1 VWNQQPGSRKNCW
14 FDRKNRIEIDFGPTL
29 ICGIMSTATTDMPQ
43 AAPAPTSINDE
54 ERLWEAIVARK
65 QELDGAIFYGV
76 VTTGI
81 YCRTVCPARRPK
93 RENVRFFGSPEA
105 AERAGLRACL
115 RCHPKGKQVADAAMS
130 LVRRVVDFIEQN
142 LEGTIT
148 LEVIASAL
156 EQSQFHLQRTF
167 TAKFGISPIEYA
179 NARRMAVFRTAVRMG
194 ENVAEATYTAGFGSS
209 RALYE
214 KAGSHL
220 GMTPAKYRK
229 RAAGLSISYSTVKT
243 SLGHL
248 LVAQTNKGVCKI
260 SLGDDPK
267 ALVEDLQFEFGKAQF
282 AEHANPSSL
291 QPLLDLIDAKTK
303 KIDLPLDL
311 RGTAFQMRVWKELQ
325 KIPYGSTA
333 TYEQIARRIGSPAA
347 SRAVARACASN
358 KVALAIPCHR
368 VVRKGGEL
376 SGYRWG
382 VQRKKALLEKEAALA
397 RN

>member
-1 VWNQQPGSRKNCW
+1 VWNQQLGSKKNCW
-14 FDRKNRIEIDFGPTL
+14 FDRKNRIEIDSGPTL
-29 ICGIMSTATTDMPQ
+29 ICGIMSTATTHMPQ
-43 AAPAPTSINDE
+43 PASASVSINDE

-115 RCHPKGKQVADAAMS
+115 RCHPKGKQAADAAMS

-229 RAAGLSISYSTVKT
+229 RAAGVSISYSTMKT
-243 SLGHL
+243 SLGHVL
-248 LVAQTNKGVCKI
+248 IAQTDKGICKI

-267 ALVEDLQFEFGKAQF
+267 ALVEDMQFEFGKAKF
-282 AEHANPSSL
+282 AEHADPSSL
-291 QPLLDLIDAKTK
+291 QPVLDMIDAKTQ

-325 KIPYGSTA
+325 RIPYGSTA
-333 TYEQIARRIGSPAA
+333 TYEQIARRIGSPTA

-358 KVALAIPCHR
+358 NVAVAVPCHR

-382 VQRKKALLEKEAALA
+382 IQRKKALLEQEAAA
-397 RN
+397 KN

>member
-1 VWNQQPGSRKNCW
+1 M
-14 FDRKNRIEIDFGPTL
+14 T
-29 ICGIMSTATTDMPQ
+29 TATIPMPQ
-43 AAPAPTSINDE
+43 PAPAPVSITDE
-54 ERLWEAIVARK
+54 ERLWQAIVARK

-76 VTTGI
+76 MTTGI

-115 RCHPKGKQVADAAMS
+115 RCHPKGKQTADAAMS
-130 LVRRVVDFIEQN
+130 VVRRVVDFIEQN
-142 LEGTIT
+142 LEATIT
-148 LEVIASAL
+148 LESIAAAL
-156 EQSQFHLQRTF
+156 DQSQFHLQRTF

-179 NARRMAVFRTAVRMG
+179 QARRMAVFRTAVRMG

-229 RAAGLSISYSTVKT
+229 RAAGLTISYATMKT
-243 SLGHL
+243 SLGHV
-248 LVAQTNKGVCKI
+248 LVAKTDKGICKI
-260 SLGDDPK
+260 SLGDDPQ

-282 AEHANPSSL
+282 AHQDDPCAL
-291 QPLLDLIDAKTK
+291 QPVVDMIDAKTRT
-303 KIDLPLDL
+303 IDLPLDL
-311 RGTAFQMRVWKELQ
+311 KGTAFQMRVWKELQ
-325 KIPYGSTA
+325 KIPYGATA
-333 TYEQIARRIGSPAA
+333 TYEQIARRIGSPTA

-358 KVALAIPCHR
+358 NVALAVPCHR
-368 VVRKGGEL
+368 VVRKGGAP

-382 VQRKKALLEKEAALA
+382 VERKKALLEREAALA
-397 RN
+397 KN

>member
-1 VWNQQPGSRKNCW
+1 
-14 FDRKNRIEIDFGPTL
+14 
-29 ICGIMSTATTDMPQ
+29 MSTATISMPQ
-43 AAPAPTSINDE
+43 AAPAPVSLNDE

-76 VTTGI
+76 MTTGI

-115 RCHPKGKQVADAAMS
+115 RCRPKGKQVADASVS
-130 LVRRVVDFIEQN
+130 LVRRVIDYVEQN
-142 LEGTIT
+142 LEATIT
-148 LEVIASAL
+148 LEGIGAAL
-156 EQSQFHLQRTF
+156 DQSQFHLQRTF

-179 NARRMAVFRTAVRMG
+179 QARRMAVFRTAVRMG

-220 GMTPAKYRK
+220 GMTPANYRK
-229 RAAGLSISYSTVKT
+229 RAAGLTISYSTMKT
-243 SLGHL
+243 SLGHV
-248 LVAQTNKGVCKI
+248 LVAKTDKGICKI
-260 SLGDDPK
+260 SLGNDPK
-267 ALVEDLQFEFGKAQF
+267 ALVADLQWEFGKANFTQ
-282 AEHANPSSL
+282 HADPCAL
-291 QPLLDLIDAKTK
+291 QPVVDMIDAKTK
-303 KIDLPLDL
+303 TIDLPLDL

-325 KIPYGSTA
+325 KIPYGATA
-333 TYEQIARRIGSPAA
+333 TYEQIARRIGSPTA

-358 KVALAIPCHR
+358 RVALAVPCHR

-382 VQRKKALLEKEAALA
+382 VDRKRALLEREAALA
-397 RN
+397 KN

>member
-1 VWNQQPGSRKNCW
+1 
-14 FDRKNRIEIDFGPTL
+14 
-29 ICGIMSTATTDMPQ
+29 MSTATTDMPQ

-248 LVAQTNKGVCKI
+248 LVAQTDKGVCKI